1 MRLRSFSAPTM
12 SEAMEQVRDTL
23 GPDAIIVSTYHSKRG
38 RGVQLTAA
46 VEYMPTE
53 GPVTPENLEQRLEAQ
68 LKERLDRDAEALPID
83 PVTDALS
90 FHRAPQSLIDQIRRT
105 ASSIEAD
112 TPVLALAGTFDALF
126 RFAPLPDAPKR
137 SLMVIGPPGVG
148 KTVTVAKLATRA
160 VLAGAPVKIITTD
173 TLRAG
178 AIEQIGAFARIL
190 DKPLITAETP
200 EQLQKILNDEKLL
213 HEQNGGRGPKTVFF
227 VDTPGSNPYSPNET
241 EDLRRFI
248 KMADAEP
255 ILVLAAGGDASEA
268 AEIAEVFSD
277 LGARRL
283 IVTRVDTTRRLGSL
297 LAAINAGGLAISE
310 ISITPFIAEGLK
322 PVNPVAL
329 SRLFMHDS
337 DHLTKPST
345 PPSSDLSK
353 ATA

>member
-1 MRLRSFSAPTM
+1 
-12 SEAMEQVRDTL
+12 MEQVRDTL
-23 GPDAIIVSTYHSKRG
+23 GPDAIIVSTHHSKRG

-46 VEYMPTE
+46 VEYAPEQATE
-53 GPVTPENLEQRLEAQ
+53 GPKDLERRLEFQ
-68 LKERLDRDAEALPID
+68 LKERLDRDAEVLPID
-83 PVTDALS
+83 PITDALS
-90 FHRAPQSLIDQIRRT
+90 FHRAPKALIDQIKLT
-105 ASSIEAD
+105 AGSIEAD

-126 RFAPLPDAPKR
+126 HFAPLPDAPKR
-137 SLMVIGPPGVG
+137 SLMIIGPPGVG

-190 DKPLITAETP
+190 DRPLLTAESP
-200 EQLQKILNDEKLL
+200 DQLKQILRDDKLL
-213 HEQNGGRGPKTVFF
+213 HEQNGGTDPETVFF
-227 VDTPGSNPYSPNET
+227 IDTPGSNPYSPNEI
-241 EDLRRFI
+241 EDLKRFVDVV
-248 KMADAEP
+248 DAEP

-268 AEIAEVFSD
+268 AEIAEVFAA

-283 IVTRVDTTRRLGSL
+283 IVTRIDTTRRLGSL
-297 LAAINAGGLAISE
+297 LAAVNAAGLAISE

-329 SRLFMHDS
+329 SRLFMHES
-337 DHLTKPST
+337 DHLTNPSDNT
-345 PPSSDLSK
+345 SSDLSK